1 LTAVALQLL
10 TDAKSFGA
18 IINQRLL
25 EPRVLQ
31 SLFGSNTVLGVVDKY
46 PLKKVKEQAMECGAG
61 GDEIL
66 CGSLTAV
73 V

>member
-10 TDAKSFGA
+10 ADAESLSA
-18 IINQRLL
+18 IVNQRLL

-46 PLKKVKEQAMECGAG
+46 PLEKVKEQAMECSAG
-61 GDEIL
+61 WDEVL
-66 CGSLTAV
+66 WV
-73 V
+73 R